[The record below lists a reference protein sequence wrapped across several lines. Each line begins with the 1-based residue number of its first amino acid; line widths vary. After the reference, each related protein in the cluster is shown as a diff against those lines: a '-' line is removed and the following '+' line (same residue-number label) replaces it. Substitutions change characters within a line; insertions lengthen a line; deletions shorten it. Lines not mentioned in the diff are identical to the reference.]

1 MSMNIIHRDVV
12 IIGGGPAGLA
22 AAVSAGKNGADVL
35 LIERDNALGG
45 ILQQCIHPGF
55 GLVRFHEE
63 LTGPEYYSRFTDM
76 VCKMGIETFLNT
88 TVLEMDAEAGRILCI
103 SKEQGM
109 ITVQA
114 KSIVLAM
121 SCRERTRAQIMVPGS
136 RPSGIFTAGAAQ
148 RLINRQN
155 IMIGKKIVIVGS
167 GDIGMIM
174 ARRFSLEGAEVAMV
188 VELMPYLAG
197 LTRNRVQCLDDF
209 GIPLK
214 LAHTVTRIEGE
225 SRVTGVYVAPVDE
238 ERKPILDQEFYV
250 PCDTV
255 LFSVGLIPENELTRQ
270 AGIEICPKS
279 NGVKVNQYMQSSA
292 PKVFACGNV
301 VHVNDLV
308 DNVSEESERAGEY
321 AALFALGGLKEY
333 DSAVRC
339 LARNNVR
346 YICPQT
352 VVLPSQDDRVTLF
365 FRVLKPDSDVT
376 LELWNNG
383 TLVQSQK
390 TIRVNPGEINSMTV
404 NVNDLSE
411 GELTIIPV
419 KEGENDE

>member
-1 MSMNIIHRDVV
+1 MNIIHRDVV

-121 SCRERTRAQIMVPGS
+121 GCRERTRAQIMVPGS

-214 LAHTVTRIEGE
+214 LAYTVTRIEGE